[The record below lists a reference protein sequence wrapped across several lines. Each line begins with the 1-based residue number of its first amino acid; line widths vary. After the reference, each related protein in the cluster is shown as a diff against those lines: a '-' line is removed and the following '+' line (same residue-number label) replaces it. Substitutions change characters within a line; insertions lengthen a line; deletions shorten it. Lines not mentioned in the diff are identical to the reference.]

1 MGDEETKF
9 RLLLNRIDFEFPLSK
24 IAVIMMAVR
33 SKGHVCLL
41 VIWENR
47 KRSKKY
53 QHYKMMMTMM
63 MREGSKDH
71 RQLLERSKAPQALLS
86 KEVSRHQ

>member
-9 RLLLNRIDFEFPLSK
+9 RLLLNRVDFECPLSK

-47 KRSKKY
+47 KRSKKD
-53 QHYKMMMTMM
+53 QKSTNIT
-63 MREGSKDH
+63 K
-71 RQLLERSKAPQALLS
+71 
-86 KEVSRHQ
+86 